1 MEKRTLKA
9 MFMAFLMCV
18 VGLVSAQTGT
28 DKFLYENAA
37 GTQGGAYTL
46 TEIKTFTNT
55 AIPNAA
61 LANSS
66 VTLGGVTVAL
76 GASAALNFSNLT
88 GSATVAQLP
97 TGIPNANLA
106 NNSITLNGTSVA
118 LGGTRIIALAELGT
132 VGITSPAN
140 GQALTYNGT
149 SWVNSTPAA
158 ANLQNVTNAGNTT
171 TTAVVLSGG
180 LTSSGVTTISGKM
193 NVGVQATA
201 TASFTLTGSETVK
214 PINSTSTV
222 TVTVTAGTTDNPII
236 ELPILSTSTGSVV
249 VQSSASETFNG
260 ASTYTVT
267 ANSQNTTLK
276 LRKISSTA
284 WLASLNQ

>member
-1 MEKRTLKA
+1 MQQERKR
-9 MFMAFLMCV
+9 
-18 VGLVSAQTGT
+18 
-28 DKFLYENAA
+28 
-37 GTQGGAYTL
+37 GAYSL

-66 VTLGGVTVAL
+66 ITLGGVTVAL
-76 GASAALNFSNLT
+76 GASAALNFTNLT

-106 NNSITLNGTSVA
+106 NSSVTINGTSVA
-118 LGGTRIIALAELGT
+118 LGGTRTIALSELGT
-132 VGITSPAN
+132 VSIASPSN
-140 GQALTYNGT
+140 GQTLVYNGT
-149 SWVNSTPAA
+149 VWQNTSGSTS
-158 ANLQNVTNAGNTT
+158 NLQNVTTAGATT
-171 TTAVVLSGG
+171 NVATTYSGG
-180 LTSSGVTTISGKM
+180 LTSSGATIISGKL

-201 TASFTLTGSETVK
+201 TASFTLTGSETIK

-236 ELPILSTSTGSVV
+236 ELPLLSTSTGSVV